1 MRNFNIFS
9 PQSVSLLSLDA
20 ALQPSGHSIV
30 TKTERKLLEEM
41 PGAMA
46 VYIALNQSLKEK
58 CAAYL
63 PFCRSQMGQD
73 LLVLALSNPKSKG
86 FFVEFGGCDGSTLS
100 NTHML
105 EKQLGW
111 NGIIAEPATVW
122 HEKLQHNRTCHIDHR
137 CVFSQSGLSL
147 PFLETSGTNQ
157 NNSSPELSGLSA
169 YAEGDWASNLR
180 RQNSRQYNVTTVS
193 LNDLLDEHNAPAE
206 IDYIS
211 VDTEGSELAILEAF
225 DFQKRTVKLFTIE
238 HNYQEQQR
246 QQIHELMSS
255 HNYERVLPEI
265 TLWDDWYALRS

>member
-1 MRNFNIFS
+1 MRNFNISS

-30 TKTERKLLEEM
+30 TKTEKKLLEEM

-46 VYIALNQSLKEK
+46 VYIALNQPLKEK
-58 CAAYL
+58 CAPFL
-63 PFCRSQMGQD
+63 PFCRSQIGQD
-73 LLVLALSNPKSKG
+73 LLVLALSEPKDQG
-86 FFVEFGGCDGSTLS
+86 FFVEFGGCDGSTFS

-105 EKQLGW
+105 ENQLGW
-111 NGIIAEPATVW
+111 NGIVAEPAVVW
-122 HEKLQHNRTCHIDHR
+122 HKRLHNNRNCHIDQR

-147 PFLETSGTNQ
+147 PFLEASSVNQ
-157 NNSSPELSGLSA
+157 EQSAPELSSLSA
-169 YAEGDWASNLR
+169 YAKGSWTAGPNQSNNR
-180 RQNSRQYNVTTVS
+180 EYNVETVS
-193 LNDLLDEHNAPAE
+193 LNDLLDDHHAPAE

-211 VDTEGSELAILEAF
+211 IDTEGSELAILEAF
-225 DFQKRTVKLFTIE
+225 DFHKRKVKFFTIE

-265 TLWDDWYALRS
+265 SLWDDWYALRS

>member
-1 MRNFNIFS
+1 MRNFNISS

-30 TKTERKLLEEM
+30 TKTEKKLLEEM

-46 VYIALNQSLKEK
+46 VYIALNQPLKEK
-58 CAAYL
+58 CAPFL
-63 PFCRSQMGQD
+63 PFCRSQIGQD
-73 LLVLALSNPKSKG
+73 LLVLALSEPKDQG
-86 FFVEFGGCDGSTLS
+86 FFVEFGGCDGSTFS

-105 EKQLGW
+105 ENQLGW
-111 NGIIAEPATVW
+111 NGIVAEPAVAW
-122 HEKLQHNRTCHIDHR
+122 HKRLLNNRNCQIDKR

-147 PFLETSGTNQ
+147 PFLEASSVNQ
-157 NNSSPELSGLSA
+157 EQSAPELSSLSA
-169 YAEGDWASNLR
+169 YAKGSWTAGPNQSNNR
-180 RQNSRQYNVTTVS
+180 EYNVETVS
-193 LNDLLDEHNAPAE
+193 LNDLLDDHHAPAE

-211 VDTEGSELAILEAF
+211 IDTEGSELAILEAF
-225 DFQKRTVKLFTIE
+225 DFHKRKVKFFTIE

-265 TLWDDWYALRS
+265 SLWDDWYALRS